1 MAKNDREGPQAG
13 LPSDYGEPPLYAIT
27 GITGKVG
34 GAVARTLLDA
44 NLPVRAVVRDA
55 RKGEI
60 WDAQRCEV
68 ALADIS
74 DRKALVAAFDGT
86 EGVFVLIPPM
96 FDPRPG
102 FPEARSVSFALK
114 SALETARPQKVVCLS
129 TIGAQAV
136 HPNLLNQLG
145 IMEQTHGTLNT
156 PIAFLRAAWF
166 MENFAWDV
174 TPARDKGMI
183 SSFLQALD
191 KPFPMVATADIGLVA
206 ARLLRETW
214 SGRQIVELEGP
225 RRRTPS
231 DVAATFSEIL
241 CKPAG
246 VEVVPRETWEELFA
260 SQGMKNP
267 TPRIQMLDGFNQGWI
282 EFEGGEAGFEKGST
296 ELATVLR
303 NLVENNG

>member
-1 MAKNDREGPQAG
+1 
-13 LPSDYGEPPLYAIT
+13 LYVIT

-55 RKGEI
+55 GKGAI
-60 WDAQRCEV
+60 WDAQGCEV
-68 ALADIS
+68 VLADIA
-74 DRKALVAAFDGT
+74 DPAALAAAFDGA

-96 FDPRPG
+96 FDPTPG
-102 FPEARSVSFALK
+102 FPEARSVSASLK

-136 HPNLLNQLG
+136 QPNLLNQLG
-145 IMEQTHGTLNT
+145 IMEQTLGTLPT
-156 PIAFLRAAWF
+156 PVAFLRAAWF

-174 TPARDKGMI
+174 APAREKGVI
-183 SSFLQALD
+183 PSFLQPLD
-191 KPFPMVATADIGLVA
+191 KPVPMVATADIGLVA

-214 SGRQIVELEGP
+214 SGRRIIELEGP
-225 RRRTPS
+225 RRITPNE
-231 DVAATFSEIL
+231 VAVTFSRILRKAVRIEI
-241 CKPAG
+241 
-246 VEVVPRETWEELFA
+246 VPRETWKGLFT

-282 EFEGGEAGFEKGST
+282 EFEGGKAGSEKGSI
-296 ELATVLR
+296 ELVTVLR
-303 NLVENNG
+303 HLVENNDLR